1 MFSQASV
8 GGDVAHFTTSRIQT
22 CLATNQVVE
31 GCEKFVAESRVVLLF
46 ATKSIRVA
54 GFTGPLQTCPAAR
67 DVTHVYGRVTHS

>member
-8 GGDVAHFTTSRIQT
+8 GGDVARFTTSRIQT

-31 GCEKFVAESRVVLLF
+31 GCEKFV